1 MMSLDSGFSSLYR
14 QTTVQQQATLRL
26 TFALENLGV
35 AADDTGRGLEV
46 FTRGMASSDKAA
58 QQSVKNLINLAREIR
73 FKGGPA
79 QMMRDIA
86 EIGPMI
92 VKFGSSSEQVM
103 VTWPTRSCNR
113 FRDEAN
119 F

>member
-1 MMSLDSGFSSLYR
+1 M
-14 QTTVQQQATLRL
+14 

-103 VTWPTRSCNR
+103 GDLAKHARATGLEMRQILMCLINLIHLREP
-113 FRDEAN
+113 
-119 F
+119 

>member
-1 MMSLDSGFSSLYR
+1 
-14 QTTVQQQATLRL
+14 
-26 TFALENLGV
+26 
-35 AADDTGRGLEV
+35 
-46 FTRGMASSDKAA
+46 
-58 QQSVKNLINLAREIR
+58 
-73 FKGGPA
+73 
-79 QMMRDIA
+79 MMRDIA

-103 VTWPTRSCNR
+103 GDLAKTRSCNR